1 MFNYFYKIFPY
12 KPTILSFWGTPIYGN
27 PHMLCQQL
35 SPAFLS
41 VSPIV
46 FPIAGR
52 SLLDDAEGIL
62 QNVRKMSLVR
72 PVGILLLLG
81 TV

>member
-1 MFNYFYKIFPY
+1 
-12 KPTILSFWGTPIYGN
+12 
-27 PHMLCQQL
+27 MLCQQL

>member
-52 SLLDDAEGIL
+52 SLLDAEDEPRSAGGYSSASRDCM
-62 QNVRKMSLVR
+62 NSLV
-72 PVGILLLLG
+72 I
-81 TV
+81 